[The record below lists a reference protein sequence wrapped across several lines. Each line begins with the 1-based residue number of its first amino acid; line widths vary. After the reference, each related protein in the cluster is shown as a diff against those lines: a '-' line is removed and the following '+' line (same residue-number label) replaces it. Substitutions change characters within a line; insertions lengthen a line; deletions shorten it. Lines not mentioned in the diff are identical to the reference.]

1 MDHSPGVLER
11 GLTEDKLK
19 HLEAS
24 LAVPGRQCEVP
35 FGGDP
40 KIPLLLSQH
49 RPNASPRRST
59 LPRRRIVG
67 VCLAVLAFILVPLY
81 LIDRAP
87 LSTGHK
93 VCNWLGISD
102 YSGWFWHHDPLRD
115 VIDAI
120 TEPEDLSQ
128 DPRVM
133 REVPQYVIDYAPL
146 VHLFSGEQFWPCDI
160 AEHLFHVTPELNY
173 TPVQGRLQ
181 YSKLTNLDRLNQ
193 FEDGRYV
200 YLTSNDN
207 VEDRPDW
214 LGGEKNIP
222 DEFDYDGDDDNEDDA
237 KIEAMAK
244 IPKGNR
250 GGRSNAPAVLVVV
263 NKGKGIVDA
272 FWFFFYSYNLG
283 NKVFNIRWGN
293 HVGDWEHTLIR
304 FQHGEPKLL
313 FLSEHNFG
321 EAYSYGAVEKIGR
334 RVSSNDLTFERSPLT
349 PRSLLSTLPLG
360 PMRCMAH
367 LASTLTSFPS
377 ASYTIRLIVDRYG
390 TLLSTLTPIPTIT

>member
-1 MDHSPGVLER
+1 MDHTPGALER
-11 GLTEDKLK
+11 GLTEDKAN

-24 LAVPGRQCEVP
+24 LVVLGRQDELP
-35 FGGDP
+35 FGECS
-40 KIPLLLSQH
+40 KHSLLLSRH
-49 RPNASPRRST
+49 TRDASPRRLT
-59 LPRRRIVG
+59 PPTRRIVG
-67 VCLAVLAFILVPLY
+67 ICLVVLAFMMVPLH
-81 LIDRAP
+81 LFDRAP
-87 LSTGHK
+87 ISSGHK

-102 YSGWFWHHDPLRD
+102 YSGWSWHHDPLRD
-115 VIDAI
+115 VIDAV

-128 DPRVM
+128 DPRVIH
-133 REVPQYVIDYAPL
+133 EVPQYVIDYAPL

-181 YSKLTNLDRLNQ
+181 SSKLTNLDRLNQ
-193 FEDGRYV
+193 FQDGRYV

-207 VEDRPDW
+207 VEDRPEW
-214 LGGEKNIP
+214 LGGENNIP
-222 DEFDYDGDDDNEDDA
+222 DQFDYDGDDDDDNDA
-237 KIEAMAK
+237 KVEAMAK
-244 IPKGNR
+244 TRKSNG

-263 NKGKGIVDA
+263 DKGKGIVDA

-313 FLSEHNFG
+313 FFSEHNFG

-334 RVSSNDLTFERSPLT
+334 RVSNIG
-349 PRSLLSTLPLG
+349 LSIKS
-360 PMRCMAH
+360 H
-367 LASTLTSFPS
+367 
-377 ASYTIRLIVDRYG
+377 D
-390 TLLSTLTPIPTIT
+390 

>member
-1 MDHSPGVLER
+1 MDHSPGALER
-11 GLTEDKLK
+11 GLTEDKEN

-24 LAVPGRQCEVP
+24 LVVLGRQDEVP
-35 FGGDP
+35 FGGCS
-40 KIPLLLSQH
+40 KSPLLLSQH
-49 RPNASPRRST
+49 TRDASPRRST
-59 LPRRRIVG
+59 PSRGRIVG
-67 VCLAVLAFILVPLY
+67 ICLVVLAFILVPLH
-81 LIDRAP
+81 LIGRP
-87 LSTGHK
+87 SLSTGHK

-102 YSGWFWHHDPLRD
+102 YSGWSRYHDPLLD
-115 VIDAI
+115 VMDAV

-133 REVPQYVIDYAPL
+133 QEVPQYVIDYAPL

-181 YSKLTNLDRLNQ
+181 SSKLTNLDRLNQ
-193 FEDGRYV
+193 FQDGRYV

-207 VEDRPDW
+207 VEDRPEW
-214 LGGEKNIP
+214 LGGENNIP
-222 DEFDYDGDDDNEDDA
+222 DQFDYDGDDDNDDA
-237 KIEAMAK
+237 KLEAMV
-244 IPKGNR
+244 KGRKTNG

-263 NKGKGIVDA
+263 DKGKGIVDA

-313 FLSEHNFG
+313 FFSEHNFG
-321 EAYSYGAVEKIGR
+321 EAYSYGAVEKIGG
-334 RVSSNDLTFERSPLT
+334 RVSNI
-349 PRSLLSTLPLG
+349 G
-360 PMRCMAH
+360 
-367 LASTLTSFPS
+367 
-377 ASYTIRLIVDRYG
+377 LIVKSYD
-390 TLLSTLTPIPTIT
+390 

>member
-11 GLTEDKLK
+11 GLPEDKVN

-24 LAVPGRQCEVP
+24 VVLLGSQDEVP
-35 FGGDP
+35 FGVDS
-40 KIPLLLSQH
+40 KRPLLSSQH
-49 RPNASPRRST
+49 KPDAPPRRST
-59 LPRRRIVG
+59 PPIRWRVR
-67 VCLAVLAFILVPLY
+67 VCLVVLLLILDPLH
-81 LIDRAP
+81 LTARAP
-87 LSTGHK
+87 RSTGHK
-93 VCNWLGISD
+93 VCNWLGITD
-102 YSGWFWHHDPLRD
+102 YSGWSWHHDPLRD
-115 VIDAI
+115 VIDAV

-128 DPRVM
+128 DPRVVH
-133 REVPQYVIDYAPL
+133 EVPKYVIEYAPL

-181 YSKLTNLDRLNQ
+181 SSKLTNLDRLNQ

-207 VEDRPDW
+207 VEDRPEW

-222 DEFDYDGDDDNEDDA
+222 DYFDYDGDDDDDDA
-237 KIEAMAK
+237 KIQTMAK
-244 IPKGNR
+244 TQNR
-250 GGRSNAPAVLVVV
+250 NAGGRSNAPAVLVVV
-263 NKGKGIVDA
+263 DKGKGIVDA

-313 FLSEHNFG
+313 FFSEHNFG

-334 RVSSNDLTFERSPLT
+334 RVSNFNP
-349 PRSLLSTLPLG
+349 TLE
-360 PMRCMAH
+360 
-367 LASTLTSFPS
+367 
-377 ASYTIRLIVDRYG
+377 
-390 TLLSTLTPIPTIT
+390 